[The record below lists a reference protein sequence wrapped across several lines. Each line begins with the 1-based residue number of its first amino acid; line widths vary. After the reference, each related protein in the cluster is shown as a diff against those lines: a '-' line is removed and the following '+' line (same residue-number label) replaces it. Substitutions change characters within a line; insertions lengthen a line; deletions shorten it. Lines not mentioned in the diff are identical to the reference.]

1 MKNWMIRGFLLGG
14 MVLALTFST
23 AVTASMAA
31 PKPQPTPAAAPA
43 PHPEI
48 RAAINS
54 LQRAKMHLQE
64 ADHDF
69 GGHRVDAIKAIDNAI
84 GQLQICMKYDR

>member
-1 MKNWMIRGFLLGG
+1 MKNWILNAFVLMG

-23 AVTASMAA
+23 AVPAATA
-31 PKPQPTPAAAPA
+31 PQPAAAAAPA
-43 PHPEI
+43 PEPHPEI

-64 ADHDF
+64 AKHDF
-69 GGHRVDAIKAIDNAI
+69 GGHRVDAIKSIDGAIQ
-84 GQLQICMKYDR
+84 QLQICMKYEN